1 MMEKGQVVAS
11 MTGFGAA
18 SETVERTT
26 IDIDVRSVN
35 SRYLDIVVRAPDDL
49 RALEL
54 TIRELVAKMVSR
66 GKIEVRVNVR
76 QAIDLGAMQLNADA
90 LDALL
95 GLQAKL
101 AAASPDTRALSA
113 ADILRWP
120 GVLAEPVAN
129 AGVGDALHAAVLKV
143 VTSALHAHAASRA
156 REGDALCKTILA
168 RLAQARA
175 IRATLV
181 PAAQRVRAEYP
192 ARLRG
197 KIESSGVVVDA
208 ERLAQEIVLHAQ
220 KIDIDEELDRLNA
233 HFDEVERVLSKGGDV
248 GKRLDFLM
256 QELNRESNTLGSKSV
271 DTECTRGAIDLKVL
285 IEQMREQVQNLQ

>member
-76 QAIDLGAMQLNADA
+76 QA
-90 LDALL
+90 
-95 GLQAKL
+95 
-101 AAASPDTRALSA
+101 
-113 ADILRWP
+113 ILRWP